1 MTELTPTIVDAVL
14 DEFKASMQWAPDTPA
29 LTRTLV
35 LGNLNG
41 FAAKLQSRIIDEAS
55 YADLRASGG
64 IIGDPQEPPDV
75 P

>member
-1 MTELTPTIVDAVL
+1 MTELTPTIVDSIL

-41 FAAKLQSRIIDEAS
+41 FAAKLRSHIIDEAS
-55 YADLRASGG
+55 YTDLRASGG
-64 IIGDPQEPPDV
+64 IVGAPQEPQDAP
-75 P
+75 